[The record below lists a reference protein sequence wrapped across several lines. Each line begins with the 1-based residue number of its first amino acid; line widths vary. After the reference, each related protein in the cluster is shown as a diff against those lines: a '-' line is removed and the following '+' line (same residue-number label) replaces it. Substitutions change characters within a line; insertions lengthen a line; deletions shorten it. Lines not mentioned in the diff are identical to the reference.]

1 MQQEEVKFYDLLQT
15 NYCEGIA
22 QQRFRLI
29 KNESVG
35 IEDDQ
40 IPS

>member
-1 MQQEEVKFYDLLQT
+1 MAEEEVAKLFVGNDSGMCKVSFAGERKL
-15 NYCEGIA
+15 
-22 QQRFRLI
+22 
-29 KNESVG
+29 G

>member
-1 MQQEEVKFYDLLQT
+1 MRGSIQDE
-15 NYCEGIA
+15 
-22 QQRFRLI
+22 QQRKHWPKTFPLI
-29 KNESVG
+29 KNESLG